1 MKQLGYFMFAKCW
14 ELRLIYQNQVFD
26 FLRTVTM
33 NSKNLPDNQCLL
45 LITTKHWLEPNEL
58 IYEDL
63 KNLHAAAECHNNL
76 TTRLER
82 WEKNSWRTGIH
93 NSLLLHMG
101 NSKLTNQNCNSTM
114 PWYLQKFK
122 LLVTFSEKNQLSYLK
137 NLPCFENKKS
147 YLWVFLVGSGLIH
160 TNLNLAGF
168 NI

>member
-1 MKQLGYFMFAKCW
+1 
-14 ELRLIYQNQVFD
+14 
-26 FLRTVTM
+26 
-33 NSKNLPDNQCLL
+33 
-45 LITTKHWLEPNEL
+45 
-58 IYEDL
+58 
-63 KNLHAAAECHNNL
+63 
-76 TTRLER
+76 
-82 WEKNSWRTGIH
+82 
-93 NSLLLHMG
+93 
-101 NSKLTNQNCNSTM
+101 M